1 MADRQFNPMFA
12 TLEKGTVVLS
22 GTISLNASAAVTGFN
37 ILGAASVTKTG
48 TGTYQIVLQDRY
60 VRLLGL
66 HADLAL
72 GTLADRIVVPAPTT
86 DVTAATPIVDLITK
100 AGAGVAGADVA
111 SASTIY
117 VTLVLKNSSV

>member
-1 MADRQFNPMFA
+1 MANRQFNPMFA
-12 TLEKGTVVLS
+12 SLEKGAVVLS

-48 TGTYQIVLQDRY
+48 TGTYRITLRDRY

-66 HADLAL
+66 HVDMSL

-100 AGAGVAGADVA
+100 SGTGVAGADVG
-111 SASTIY
+111 SASTIF